1 MAPIAILKEL
11 LNETM
16 VRTALVSED
25 EQMTQP
31 QKHRE
36 REHAHLVERAE
47 ALSVLIYI
55 LEN

>member
-31 QKHRE
+31 KNT
-36 REHAHLVERAE
+36 A
-47 ALSVLIYI
+47 SVSTRIWSSVPRRSAF
-55 LEN
+55 